1 MPTPPSRTTAS
12 TTSQQQTAVKGHP
25 RPRGRA
31 PAGKVWDTRT
41 GAWRSDQRTS
51 GDAVVYLATYTCRCH
66 RTMLL
71 AASRVLRPRPVCPLC
86 LAERAQF

>member
-51 GDAVVYLATYTCRCH
+51 GDAAAATALGLRY
-66 RTMLL
+66 
-71 AASRVLRPRPVCPLC
+71 RVK
-86 LAERAQF
+86 A